1 MSIFHQPPEGIKM
14 GQRRWVAYLLTLLI
28 MIALWHAASLLLGS
42 NLLPGPLPV
51 FTRLGKEIGQNV
63 FWGHLQASAW
73 RMIAGL
79 FCASL
84 TAIPF
89 GLILGS
95 SQRLDRMFAPLIYI
109 SYPIPKIVLMPVI
122 LLLFGLG
129 DASKIVLIA
138 LITFFQLLITTRD
151 SVRKIST
158 EVIYSLKSLG
168 GNRWHFYRHV
178 VWPVSLPGIFTS
190 LRIGTGTA
198 VAVLFFVESISARRG
213 LGLYLID
220 SWGRADYN
228 AMFVGIIA
236 LSAIG
241 IVLYEIFDI
250 LEKRVCKWR
259 NP

>member
-1 MSIFHQPPEGIKM
+1 M
-14 GQRRWVAYLLTLLI
+14 GQRRWLAYLITLIILVI
-28 MIALWHAASLLLGS
+28 LWHGASLLLGS

-51 FTRLGKEIGQNV
+51 FTRMGEEIGKKV

-84 TAIPF
+84 AAIPI

-95 SQRLDRMFAPLIYI
+95 SQRLDRMFAPLIYL
-109 SYPIPKIVLMPVI
+109 SYPIPKIVLMPII

-151 SVRKIST
+151 SARKIST

-168 GNRWHFYRHV
+168 GNRWHFFRHV

-198 VAVLFFVESISARRG
+198 VAVLFFVESISSRRG

-236 LSAIG
+236 LSAVG
-241 IVLYEIFDI
+241 IVLYELFDI
-250 LEKRVCKWR
+250 LEKRLCKWR
-259 NP
+259 NL

>member
-1 MSIFHQPPEGIKM
+1 M
-14 GQRRWVAYLLTLLI
+14 GKRRWVAYSLTLI
-28 MIALWHAASLLLGS
+28 VVIACWHAASHFLGS
-42 NLLPGPLPV
+42 TLLPGPLPV
-51 FTRLGKEIGQNV
+51 FTKAGEEIGRNV
-63 FWGHLQASAW
+63 FWGHLGASAW
-73 RMIAGL
+73 RIIAGI
-79 FCASL
+79 FFASL
-84 TAIPF
+84 IAIPL
-89 GLILGS
+89 GLVLGS
-95 SQRLDRMFAPLIYI
+95 SQRLDRMFAPLIYL
-109 SYPIPKIVLMPVI
+109 SYPIPKIVLMPII

-129 DASKIVLIA
+129 DASKIVLIG

-151 SVRKIST
+151 SARKISN

-220 SWGRADYN
+220 SWGRADYH
-228 AMFVGIIA
+228 AMFVGILA

-250 LEKRVCKWR
+250 LEKKVCPWR
-259 NP
+259 NL